1 MAEMASVQDGP
12 ELILTMKAVER
23 LRSLLEESGD
33 THCKLR
39 IEADGP
45 FDNPEF
51 IFSFEESGGTDDIE
65 LDYARI
71 AVLVDPESH
80 RRLRGREIDH
90 RHNDNGEHFVVR
102 MAG

>member
-1 MAEMASVQDGP
+1 MDEMGSIEEGP
-12 ELILTMKAVER
+12 ELVLTMNAVER

-45 FDNPEF
+45 ADNPEYT
-51 IFSFEESGGTDDIE
+51 FSFEEHGDSNDVE

-71 AVLVDPESH
+71 AVLLDPESH

-90 RHNDNGEHFVVR
+90 RKNDNGEHFVVR

>member
-1 MAEMASVQDGP
+1 MDDMESMQEGP
-12 ELILTMKAVER
+12 ELVLTINAVER
-23 LRSLLEESGD
+23 LRALLEESGD

-45 FDNPEF
+45 ADNPEYT
-51 IFSFEESGGTDDIE
+51 FSFEEHGDSNDIE

-71 AVLVDPESH
+71 AVLLDPESH

-90 RHNDNGEHFVVR
+90 RKNDNGEHFVVR
-102 MAG
+102 IAV